1 MIAFAR
7 MLDDEQSPHVEQVLL
22 KTRVHGIGPAVR
34 MFALHYL
41 VILFGSKSKK
51 LRTSVTVYQRKWKES
66 QDVPCHFGIFW
77 TNFVCSGL
85 CDCPCHHTCEV
96 FVPSVP

>member
-22 KTRVHGIGPAVR
+22 KTRVHCIGPAVR

-41 VILFGSKSKK
+41 VIHTFWEQEQEAENKCHSIP
-51 LRTSVTVYQRKWKES
+51 KEMER
-66 QDVPCHFGIFW
+66 VPGCPMPFW
-77 TNFVCSGL
+77 NIL
-85 CDCPCHHTCEV
+85 D
-96 FVPSVP
+96 